1 MTDFDLLLRALPSLV
16 HSAVSGLLHLD
27 LSLLHVYTLNVHSRR
42 FAMITVPVTT
52 FRKHIPDYLGKVQKG
67 EDISLTSRG
76 KVVARL
82 VPPLDERQ
90 SAQEQLAAL
99 RGKAIF
105 IGDITSPLDV
115 EWEVDRADP

>member
-1 MTDFDLLLRALPSLV
+1 
-16 HSAVSGLLHLD
+16 
-27 LSLLHVYTLNVHSRR
+27 
-42 FAMITVPVTT
+42 MITVPVTT